1 MKQKLRDFFKLP
13 QAKLALG
20 IVCVAAVLAVVFFLQ
35 PTPNQDMVTAAVSDL
50 SAAENDSTVSE
61 LQDSISSELTSSN
74 SSAEESEAVFPEG
87 TDSSSSR
94 TETSSGTSSKNNTS
108 GSSTAQSGKD
118 AYQTDPVP
126 EGKPEPVELEDAEK
140 DETKQYTC
148 TISIRCDTILSHMD
162 QFDQDKLSILP
173 DSGTILSRSTVTF
186 TEGESVF
193 DVLKWVTRQKGIHLE
208 YSSTAA
214 YNSAYIEG
222 IGNIYEFDCGSLSG
236 WMYKVN
242 GWFPNYGCSRYTLK
256 QGDSIEWVYTCELGQ
271 DIGGGSS
278 LGGS

>member
-13 QAKLALG
+13 QARLALG
-20 IVCVAAVLAVVFFLQ
+20 IVCVAAVLAAVFFLQ
-35 PTPNQDMVTAAVSDL
+35 PTPNQDMATAAVSDL
-50 SAAENDSTVSE
+50 SAAESDSAASE
-61 LQDSISSELTSSN
+61 LQDSVSSELTSSD
-74 SSAEESEAVFPEG
+74 SSDEESEAVSSEG
-87 TDSSSSR
+87 TDASSGR
-94 TETSSGTSSKNNTS
+94 AETSSKAESGTSSKNSSS
-108 GSSTAQSGKD
+108 GSTSQSGKD
-118 AYQTDPVP
+118 EYQTDPAP
-126 EGKPEPVELEDAEK
+126 AEPEDAEK

-148 TISIRCDTILSHMD
+148 TISIRCDTILNNMD
-162 QFDQDKLSILP
+162 QFDQDKLGILP
-173 DSGTILSRSTVTF
+173 GSGTILSKTTVTF

-193 DVLKWVTRQKGIHLE
+193 DVLKRVTRQKGIHLE